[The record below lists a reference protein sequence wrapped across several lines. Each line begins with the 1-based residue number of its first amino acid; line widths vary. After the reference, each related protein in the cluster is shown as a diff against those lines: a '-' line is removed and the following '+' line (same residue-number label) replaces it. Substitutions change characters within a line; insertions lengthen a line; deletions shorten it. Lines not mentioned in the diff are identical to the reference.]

1 MGVKPTAPIYFKTFS
16 AFIIIRVGIVNIK
29 AFHDRFL
36 KQRPIGKEL
45 RSRGFENR
53 HCSFNLTLDTA
64 HNLVDRDRPDQVIRV
79 FERQIDV
86 AGKPILG
93 LGGNSRG
100 ITAVENGHHRV
111 VVLIVGEELGFDSCI
126 GEFVC
131 ACRVPE
137 V

>member
-1 MGVKPTAPIYFKTFS
+1 MRVKTTVPVKMKTSS

-36 KQRPIGKEL
+36 KQRPIGSEL
-45 RSRGFENR
+45 RSRGLENR

-64 HNLVDRDRPDQVIRV
+64 HNAVDLEHPEQVIRV
-79 FERQIDV
+79 VGRPIDV
-86 AGKPILG
+86 AVKPILV
-93 LGGNSRG
+93 LGGNGRG
-100 ITAVENGHHRV
+100 ITEVENGHLRV
-111 VVLIVGEELGFDSCI
+111 VFLIVGEEVGFDSCV